1 MSSRIDS
8 IYRYIRNGPFMVFS
22 EGYLIDVLQLVDDHP
37 RSRVSELT
45 PQGWANSKND

>member
-1 MSSRIDS
+1 MPSRIDS
-8 IYRYIRNGPFMVFS
+8 IYRDIRNDPFIVVS
-22 EGYLIDVLQLVDDHP
+22 EGYLIDVLQRVDDHP